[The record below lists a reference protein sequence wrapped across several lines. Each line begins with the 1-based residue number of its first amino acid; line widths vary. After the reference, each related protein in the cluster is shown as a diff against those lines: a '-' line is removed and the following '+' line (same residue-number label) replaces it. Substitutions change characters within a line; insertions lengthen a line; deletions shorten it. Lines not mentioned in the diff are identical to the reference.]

1 MPVSGNEE
9 TAVKS
14 LGGQSSL
21 NIAGVPMKK
30 RRFIWPPS
38 PTPEEQSSLPVENDS
53 LEKERIG
60 PSRDSEFVNT
70 SVAASSSVLSDSN
83 KNLVPEENKKPAEN
97 NFLTNNINLSRYRI
111 EEPSAALSDSLAKF
125 DDDEMLVA
133 AEKSANIMTGV
144 KPLGGVPVKKRR
156 FILPPSPA
164 RDVQTLPA
172 VGNDSLQKEHGNLS
186 QESAP
191 SSACVAGS
199 SCLSDEN
206 KNFLPEDN
214 KMVPESIMLNNTIN
228 HSRVKIEEP
237 HHTMHPDS
245 LAKLDDAEK
254 LVAAEKSTNILV
266 KSAETELNLVPNTAP
281 AFYVNKEIFNHQ
293 IAEGKCKEKS
303 TVSGNPEFS
312 LGLKDYHRYALEG
325 QSHDENSCNHGNVE
339 PVSLNLSL
347 SNSERSTQ
355 YKMDDVQSNT
365 DSANICADR
374 SNWDLN
380 TTMDTWEDSVSDIA
394 VGQVTAEGSGS
405 HMVGVLRDL
414 EPSKLT
420 GIVGTGVS
428 TEKQIIESECR
439 SSCSKISSQS
449 GQQHNSED
457 SLHLRLIPSFLS
469 FSSQK
474 PSSSCANKD
483 SQTAIPNISF
493 PRGLLSAGNT
503 VNSRTIKSEPFDDNS
518 LKQDSSGTKANPT
531 VPLGFRPVSVKC
543 ELVEKLAQD
552 PLKALNFSTVKPVDA
567 KSMKSEP
574 FHEGNSETPKT
585 VDGTSH
591 QSDKQVLHGEDTGGQ
606 STCSTNEH
614 ILQGQDITGQPT
626 CSTNKHALQV
636 QDTGG
641 QPTSSMH
648 EQVLQGHSN
657 ITKPTCSIGFSENGN
672 VSDNLGRSEGD
683 GEALFNNK
691 APKESCES
699 VGQLAL
705 EMGSLPV
712 SHSGDEINDS
722 GAVDVAVAEKKKVND
737 FDQCKL
743 KVMNEL
749 PSDPYRN
756 GEGAVSDEEKINLSG
771 DMLEEDLYGTEYE
784 SDGNSVPMDIEEDS
798 RVQDDYEDGEVREP
812 QLHGVVESAI
822 CEERKDF
829 SHSDSD
835 GKKVDSAELHA
846 DVHPTS
852 SYVEGKKTNGEE
864 PVEISKDSVE
874 GCTVIILDGKPI
886 DVVNKEVS
894 GNEPSAVEI
903 SVSGADKR
911 KVVKPIRRKSLDLSA
926 NKDVMKG
933 LGTEQSLDQ
942 ASSGGQG
949 TLVAVAQGTDEN
961 VKTNDVEKND
971 SALPKVET
979 SVNADDATKDANGG
993 ANQSR
998 IINLSIASNMS
1009 SAGKMRYISDKPFSS
1024 LPGRERLP
1032 DIPLEGDKLHP
1043 RGRDETNEDSRKFSR
1058 ERYQDQSS
1066 RYSRWNYVHGRG
1078 RLASRIDSM
1087 RSDRDSER
1095 DCIPR
1100 HKYASAVAGSE
1111 AEFMNYNI
1119 GPDGAFVGSVRGGR
1133 KLLEDETSIFRHLSS
1148 RRRSPGGRDGPASR
1162 GLPMVRRVPRS
1173 IGEDNS
1179 EVVGLRHAEKIMRG
1193 FHDDGEQHAYARP
1206 QPPYEGLD
1214 GRFVQGSRNFSSV
1227 QRRGLPQMHSK
1238 SPIRSRSPG
1247 PWSSSRRRSPD
1258 GFGGHPEMPHRR
1270 SPIYRMER
1278 IRSPDNPGFPAERV
1292 PRRHG
1297 SPSYLSRPND
1307 LREMDPGRD
1316 HGHPR
1321 SIISNRSPTGRV
1333 FLRNSRRFGVAD
1345 PREMTENDE
1354 FYEGPM
1360 HPGRFHELG
1369 DDGNGEERRFGERR
1383 APVRAFRPH
1392 FNGADGEN
1400 FPLDTEDG
1408 PRSFRFFPEDDPNFH
1423 ERTNLRG
1430 REFDR
1435 RIKNRPGNA
1444 PRRPRSIEEQEGN
1457 YGHGGQVLY
1466 DDNFDDMSRVK
1477 RKRF

>member
-1 MPVSGNEE
+1 
-9 TAVKS
+9 
-14 LGGQSSL
+14 
-21 NIAGVPMKK
+21 
-30 RRFIWPPS
+30 
-38 PTPEEQSSLPVENDS
+38 
-53 LEKERIG
+53 
-60 PSRDSEFVNT
+60 
-70 SVAASSSVLSDSN
+70 
-83 KNLVPEENKKPAEN
+83 
-97 NFLTNNINLSRYRI
+97 
-111 EEPSAALSDSLAKF
+111 
-125 DDDEMLVA
+125 MLVA
-133 AEKSANIMTGV
+133 AEKSANIMVKSAKTEFTLACSKSANFLTGV

-172 VGNDSLQKEHGNLS
+172 VGNDSLQKEH
-186 QESAP
+186 
-191 SSACVAGS
+191 
-199 SCLSDEN
+199 
-206 KNFLPEDN
+206 
-214 KMVPESIMLNNTIN
+214 
-228 HSRVKIEEP
+228 
-237 HHTMHPDS
+237 DS

-420 GIVGTGVS
+420 GIVGTSVS
-428 TEKQIIESECR
+428 TEKKLLRSE
-439 SSCSKISSQS
+439 
-449 GQQHNSED
+449 
-457 SLHLRLIPSFLS
+457 
-469 FSSQK
+469 

-493 PRGLLSAGNT
+493 PRGLLSSGNT

-574 FHEGNSETPKT
+574 FHEG
-585 VDGTSH
+585 
-591 QSDKQVLHGEDTGGQ
+591 
-606 STCSTNEH
+606 
-614 ILQGQDITGQPT
+614 QDITGQPT

-648 EQVLQGHSN
+648 EQDV
-657 ITKPTCSIGFSENGN
+657 
-672 VSDNLGRSEGD
+672 EGD

-705 EMGSLPV
+705 EMGSLPA

-864 PVEISKDSVE
+864 PVEIK
-874 GCTVIILDGKPI
+874 
-886 DVVNKEVS
+886 VS

-1238 SPIRSRSPG
+1238 SPIRSCSPG

>member
-1 MPVSGNEE
+1 MSGRGKGGKGLGKGGAKRHRKVLRDNIQGITKPAIRRLARRGGVKRISGLIYEETRGVLKIFLENVIRDAVTYTEHARRKTVTAMDVVYALKRQGRTLYGFGGIKKGNTVAESGGMPVSGNEE

-53 LEKERIG
+53 RER
-60 PSRDSEFVNT
+60 T
-70 SVAASSSVLSDSN
+70 
-83 KNLVPEENKKPAEN
+83 
-97 NFLTNNINLSRYRI
+97 YRI

-254 LVAAEKSTNILV
+254 LVAAEKSTNIL
-266 KSAETELNLVPNTAP
+266 
-281 AFYVNKEIFNHQ
+281 
-293 IAEGKCKEKS
+293 
-303 TVSGNPEFS
+303 
-312 LGLKDYHRYALEG
+312 DYHRYALEG

-405 HMVGVLRDL
+405 HM
-414 EPSKLT
+414 
-420 GIVGTGVS
+420 
-428 TEKQIIESECR
+428 
-439 SSCSKISSQS
+439 
-449 GQQHNSED
+449 HNSED
-457 SLHLRLIPSFLS
+457 SLHLRLSPSFLS

-648 EQVLQGHSN
+648 EQVLQG
-657 ITKPTCSIGFSENGN
+657 
-672 VSDNLGRSEGD
+672 D

-705 EMGSLPV
+705 EMGSLPA

-835 GKKVDSAELHA
+835 
-846 DVHPTS
+846 
-852 SYVEGKKTNGEE
+852 
-864 PVEISKDSVE
+864 
-874 GCTVIILDGKPI
+874 
-886 DVVNKEVS
+886 EVS

-1238 SPIRSRSPG
+1238 SPIRSCSPG